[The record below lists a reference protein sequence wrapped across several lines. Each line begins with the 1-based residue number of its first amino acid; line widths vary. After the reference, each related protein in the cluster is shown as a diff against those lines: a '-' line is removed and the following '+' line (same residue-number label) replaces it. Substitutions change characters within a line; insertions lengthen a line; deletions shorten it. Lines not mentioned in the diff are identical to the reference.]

1 MIKLILKNL
10 YSFVLESENEKQ
22 EKLIGKCVNGHFY
35 KLNYGFCKYCNS
47 KTKEVFIQPV
57 VESKVKSKKDELME
71 SLNYLKSKSKRT
83 KQDNESIYTLEM
95 VLKNMK

>member
-47 KTKEVFIQPV
+47 KTKTKEVFIQPV
-57 VESKVKSKKDELME
+57 VESKVKSKKDER
-71 SLNYLKSKSKRT
+71 KRKRNVVDGRSSCCRYSNLT
-83 KQDNESIYTLEM
+83 QMAIC
-95 VLKNMK
+95 

>member
-47 KTKEVFIQPV
+47 KTKTKEVFIQPV
-57 VESKVKSKKDELME
+57 VESKVKS
-71 SLNYLKSKSKRT
+71 N
-83 KQDNESIYTLEM
+83 
-95 VLKNMK
+95 VLIKLLTGKVYNFVEFGI